1 MKRLGI
7 SIYSQHGTLN
17 DIKEYMELAY
27 ANGFDRIFTC
37 LMSLKND
44 EQREKLQQLNQF
56 AHTLGFEIFADVAPA
71 VLEEI
76 GLTFREI
83 SQLKKSYYLD
93 GLRLD
98 MGFSGQEEAFMSL
111 DASNMKIELNC
122 SNGTKYVENVLSY
135 KPNFCTVMQM
145 P

>member
-56 AHTLGFEIFADVAPA
+56 AVPSPWSILLSH
-71 VLEEI
+71 
-76 GLTFREI
+76 
-83 SQLKKSYYLD
+83 QLNSLIDGKS
-93 GLRLD
+93 
-98 MGFSGQEEAFMSL
+98 
-111 DASNMKIELNC
+111 
-122 SNGTKYVENVLSY
+122 
-135 KPNFCTVMQM
+135 
-145 P
+145 